1 MNQSADPRPNPILR
15 FLQRQV
21 PIWSSLDPFDR
32 WLYGLVLARMAIA
45 LLFLFNILPLDLRE
59 GWYLHH
65 GGDQLEMMSLAQSII
80 GGTPKESVVGIGQAL
95 VMIPVILIM
104 KPAIYND
111 MVVPLVIINGFI
123 FAGHSILVTGSIA
136 RSILKRDRSAI
147 WAAAIWMLTP
157 LAAYFAFFWHFDPST
172 VRSATVP
179 TLGWLNGLADG
190 PAMLFL
196 MLAIMPLAAK
206 INDESP
212 IGFRP
217 LFLAGISMGLA
228 VSFRIHTLFMIVF
241 LLIYIVLAHG
251 WKALLIV
258 VGGALLSYLPQ
269 AWYNQ
274 VVFGMPITTGYIS
287 YGDIGQFRGTWNR
300 SLVDILTTLPFH
312 PAHLVQNAWHFIA
325 RRPWLAVPSVLAL
338 VIGGYVTVRL
348 WQRHGWKTAALLIG
362 APLFYLI
369 PMATSF
375 NFREDIIRFSMPALP
390 MAIIL
395 AVFGVEQIWNDL
407 TKRRGDFRAAAIKQN
422 GAGPQPGIEENK

>member
-1 MNQSADPRPNPILR
+1 MNQSTESRPNPILR
-15 FLQRQV
+15 FLQRQG
-21 PIWSSLDPFDR
+21 PTWSSLDSFDR
-32 WLYGLVLARMAIA
+32 WLYGLTIARVVIA
-45 LLFLFNILPLDLRE
+45 LLFLYNILPLDLRE

-136 RSILKRDRSAI
+136 RSILKRERAAI
-147 WAAAIWMLTP
+147 WAAAIWTLTP

-190 PAMLFL
+190 PAMYFL
-196 MLAIMPLAAK
+196 LQAIMLLAAK
-206 INDESP
+206 IDDESP
-212 IGFRP
+212 VSFRP
-217 LFLAGISMGLA
+217 LLLIGISMGLA
-228 VSFRIHTLFMIVF
+228 VSFRIHALFMIIF
-241 LLIYIVLAHG
+241 LLLYVIIAHG

-258 VGGALLSYLPQ
+258 AGGALLSYLPQ

-312 PAHLVQNAWHFIA
+312 PVHLVQNAWHFIE
-325 RRPWLAVPSVLAL
+325 RRPWLTVPSALAL
-338 VIGGYVTVRL
+338 VVSVYVTVRL
-348 WQRHGWKTAALLIG
+348 WQRHGWRAAALLIG

-369 PMATSF
+369 PMAAAF

-390 MAIIL
+390 MAIML
-395 AVFGVEQIWNDL
+395 AVFGVEQLWNDIS
-407 TKRRGDFRAAAIKQN
+407 TRRGNSRSAAVEQN
-422 GAGPQPGIEENK
+422 EAGPPPGLKENK